1 MAYESAILVKVDR
14 NTKKKM
20 DELSIN
26 WSEEIRIFIKKR
38 LDSETGKNLAL
49 AVALT
54 DKLFRKAKAK
64 NYDSTAF
71 IRRMRGERYGP
82 SSH

>member
-1 MAYESAILVKVDR
+1 MTYESAILVKVDR
-14 NTKKKM
+14 STKKKM

-38 LDSETGKNLAL
+38 LDSETNKNLAL

-54 DKLFRKAKAK
+54 DKLFRKAKTK

-71 IRRMRGERYGP
+71 IRKMRDERYGP
-82 SSH
+82 SSN